1 MDSELQLNVLPA
13 SDTYTNQWEA
23 LGAWF
28 LGPKAE
34 NDETLLK
41 LVNQAVSG
49 HFKFRKDL
57 FPQDKVY
64 ITEKIKDSVAYKAE
78 IRQIQTELERIL
90 SDLRKTVP
98 FFSTRYQGHMNW
110 DTSLPA
116 NVGYIAG
123 LLYNQN
129 NVASEGG
136 PATTLMEI
144 EAGQQI
150 CYMLGYN
157 TDLASPEPQ
166 AWGHITCGGTVANI
180 EAVWASRNLKFY
192 PIAVQNAIKNEPA
205 LAKAKG
211 YMVGAPW
218 DGGKKIP
225 ILEMSSWNLLNIEVD
240 DAINMASEVATMAK
254 VETSTFN
261 DIIRKYSVQSLGLH
275 EFLSANN
282 IKSSGKVIA
291 PASNHYSWPKACTVL
306 GLGDSN
312 LLGVELDENGRQGM
326 DSLRKQLNYCLENQI
341 PVIMTVA
348 VMGTTEEGSIDPL
361 TEMLMMRNEFKK
373 KGLNFC
379 MHADAA
385 WGGYICTM
393 LERKESRMGGSI
405 MRRGSHY
412 RKVTDKEYVFTS
424 PLNDHSKVNL
434 QALAYTDSITV
445 DPHKTGLIPY
455 PAGGLCYR
463 NGSMRGFVTL
473 TAPVVFHGESDPNIG
488 VFGIEGSKP
497 GAAAIATLLSHRV
510 IGLDKNGYGRI
521 MAQCMTG
528 AKMFYCLWTTLASDS
543 DPFVCAPIR
552 PLPDDLPLDVAK
564 NFIRTKILSRPYNE
578 LVRDR
583 NVLNFLATI
592 GPDAMVNSFAVNIK
606 GNKDHKLASKL
617 QDLIFQRLSYTNTK
631 TNHERIPIYITE
643 TVRTQTMGQE
653 ALDKYK
659 SRVGLP
665 AGPDPFS
672 FLIATC
678 LNPWETTSNHLKYI
692 RGIFREV
699 VFSAIGELQ
708 DEPDQHPFVCAGPIT
723 EDGFLYGDYCANF
736 VTPGHQ
742 YQAIVKMKV
751 PCHEN
756 IQKIKKIQETQSKP
770 IFFKNQD
777 LMTLPGLVQSAGRK
791 LTMEICD
798 GNEAM
803 LTVEMVIEDAIR
815 VHPLSSIEGMYP
827 EKFHYWMFGDERG
840 VYLSHVMHREP
851 DFQQVVKLA
860 EVPHNVSHQLLRLGI
875 QMNIPSIQSATEE
888 MGDNSFENP
897 LPVGEYEGEFIGA
910 GGILTKT
917 ILKIQDGTAN
927 VFIDSIGPNTPIVM
941 KKRTEKAVEQSI
953 NYETNMVTDKVDKDM
968 YFAAE
973 RKSKDLKLKGLP
985 DTPAE
990 PGTLVALRN
999 DPSRTFLVDCVLP
1012 NKKMLGVRETNGRRA
1027 VIVYD
1032 SIVLV

>member
-1 MDSELQLNVLPA
+1 MAGELEFDAVPA
-13 SDTYTNQWEA
+13 GDRYENQWEA

-34 NDETLLK
+34 NEETLLK

-64 ITEKIKDSVAYKAE
+64 ITDKIKESVAYKAE
-78 IRQIQTELERIL
+78 IRQIQTELDRIL

-166 AWGHITCGGTVANI
+166 SWGHITCGGTVANI

-192 PIAVQNAIKNEPA
+192 PLAVRNAIKNESS
-205 LAKAKG
+205 LAKASG
-211 YMVGAPW
+211 YLMRAPW
-218 DGGKKIP
+218 DGGKKMS
-225 ILEMSSWNLLNIEVD
+225 ILDMSDWNLLNVEVD
-240 DAINMASEVATMAK
+240 DAINMASEVATMAD
-254 VETSTFN
+254 VDTSTFN
-261 DIIRKYSVQSLGLH
+261 DLIEKYSVQALGLH
-275 EFLSANN
+275 GFLRSNN
-282 IKSSGKVIA
+282 LDSSGVVIA

-326 DSLRKQLNYCLENQI
+326 ESLRKQLTHCLDNEI

-361 TEMLMMRNEFKK
+361 TDMLMMRNEFKR

-385 WGGYICTM
+385 WGGYIATM
-393 LERKESRMGGSI
+393 LDRKVSSGKSI
-405 MRRGSHY
+405 MRRGS
-412 RKVTDKEYVFTS
+412 RFRNITNQEYVLTS
-424 PLNDHSKVNL
+424 PLNEHSKVNL
-434 QALAYTDSITV
+434 EAMAYTDSITV

-543 DPFVCAPIR
+543 DPFTCAPIR
-552 PLPDDLPLDVAK
+552 PLPNEIPLSVAK
-564 NFIRTKILSRPYNE
+564 SFIRTKILNRPYTE
-578 LVRDR
+578 LVRDT

-592 GPDAMVNSFAVNIK
+592 GPDAMVNSFVVNIK
-606 GNKDHKLASKL
+606 GNKDHKLAAKL

-631 TNHERIPIYITE
+631 TNHERIPIYITS
-643 TVRTQTMGQE
+643 TVRNQTMGQE

-659 SRVGLP
+659 ARAHLP
-665 AGPDPFS
+665 PGADPFS

-678 LNPWETTSNHLKYI
+678 LNPWETTSVHLKYI
-692 RGIFREV
+692 RGLFRDV
-699 VFSAIGELQ
+699 VYSAIGQ
-708 DEPDQHPFVCAGPIT
+708 IKDEPDHHSFVCAGAIT
-723 EDGFLYGDYCANF
+723 EEGFLYGDYTSNF
-736 VTPGHQ
+736 HTPGHE
-742 YQAIVKMKV
+742 YQAILKMKV
-751 PCHEN
+751 LRHDD
-756 IQKIKKIQETQSKP
+756 IQKIKKLQESQSKP
-770 IFFKNQD
+770 IFFHNQD
-777 LMTLPGLVQSAGRK
+777 LMTLPGLVHSGGNK
-791 LTMEICD
+791 MNMVICD
-798 GNEAM
+798 GKDPM
-803 LTVEMVIEDAIR
+803 LTVSMVVEDPIR
-815 VHPLSSIEGMYP
+815 
-827 EKFHYWMFGDERG
+827 
-840 VYLSHVMHREP
+840 
-851 DFQQVVKLA
+851 
-860 EVPHNVSHQLLRLGI
+860 
-875 QMNIPSIQSATEE
+875 
-888 MGDNSFENP
+888 
-897 LPVGEYEGEFIGA
+897 
-910 GGILTKT
+910 
-917 ILKIQDGTAN
+917 
-927 VFIDSIGPNTPIVM
+927 
-941 KKRTEKAVEQSI
+941 
-953 NYETNMVTDKVDKDM
+953 
-968 YFAAE
+968 
-973 RKSKDLKLKGLP
+973 
-985 DTPAE
+985 
-990 PGTLVALRN
+990 
-999 DPSRTFLVDCVLP
+999 
-1012 NKKMLGVRETNGRRA
+1012 
-1027 VIVYD
+1027 
-1032 SIVLV
+1032 

>member
-1 MDSELQLNVLPA
+1 M
-13 SDTYTNQWEA
+13 
-23 LGAWF
+23 G
-28 LGPKAE
+28 
-34 NDETLLK
+34 
-41 LVNQAVSG
+41 VNQAVSG

-57 FPQDKVY
+57 FPQDKVA
-64 ITEKIKDSVAYKAE
+64 ITEKIKNSVAYKAE
-78 IRQIQTELERIL
+78 IRQIQTELDRIL

-157 TDLASPEPQ
+157 TDLASPKPQ

-192 PIAVQNAIKNEPA
+192 PLAVQNAIKNEPA

-211 YMVGAPW
+211 FMIAAPW
-218 DGGKKIP
+218 DGGKQVP

-254 VETSTFN
+254 VESSVF
-261 DIIRKYSVQSLGLH
+261 DDLIKKYSVQSLGLH

-282 IKSSGKVIA
+282 ITSSGKVIA
-291 PASNHYSWPKACTVL
+291 PASNHYSWPKACTAL

-326 DSLRKQLNYCLENQI
+326 DSLRKQLNYCLENKI
-341 PVIMTVA
+341 PVIMAVA

-393 LERKESRMGGSI
+393 LDRKDKESLGRVGGSI

-424 PLNDHSKVNL
+424 PLNEHSKVNL
-434 QALAYTDSITV
+434 QAMAHTDSITV

-473 TAPVVFHGESDPNIG
+473 TAPVVFHGDNDPNIG

-528 AKMFYCLWTTLASDS
+528 AKMFYCMWTTLASDS

-552 PLPDDLPLDVAK
+552 PLPDDIPLDVAK
-564 NFIRTKILSRPYNE
+564 NFIRTKILSRPYSE
-578 LVRDR
+578 LVGDR

-643 TVRTQTMGQE
+643 TVRNQTMGQD

-659 SRVGLP
+659 ARVGLP

-692 RGIFREV
+692 RGVFREV
-699 VFSAIGELQ
+699 VFAAIGELQ
-708 DEPDQHPFVCAGPIT
+708 DQPDQHPFVCAGPIT
-723 EDGFLYGDYCANF
+723 EDGILYGDYCTNLL
-736 VTPGHQ
+736 TPGRQ

-751 PCHEN
+751 TSHAN
-756 IQKIKKIQETQSKP
+756 IQTIKKIQGTQSTP
-770 IFFKNQD
+770 IFFKTQD
-777 LMTLPGLVQSAGRK
+777 LMTLPGFVRCAGQK
-791 LTMEICD
+791 LIMEICD
-798 GNEAM
+798 GKDA
-803 LTVEMVIEDAIR
+803 LVSVEMILEDAIR
-815 VHPLSSIEGMYP
+815 VHPLNSIEGLYP
-827 EKFHYWMFGDERG
+827 EKFHYWLFGDKQG

-851 DFQQVVKLA
+851 DFQQVVRLA
-860 EVPHNVSHQLLRLGI
+860 EIPDNVSPDLLRLGI
-875 QMNIPSIQSATEE
+875 QMNIPSVHAATEHTGE
-888 MGDNSFENP
+888 ESFVNP

-910 GGILTKT
+910 GGVLTKT
-917 ILKIQDGTAN
+917 ILKIRNESAN
-927 VFIDSIGPNTPIVM
+927 VFLDNTGPNSPI
-941 KKRTEKAVEQSI
+941 TVERRSDQTKEISI
-953 NYETNMVTDKVDKDM
+953 CYEGGMVTDKVDKDM
-968 YFAAE
+968 YFSD
-973 RKSKDLKLKGLP
+973 RQPKNLSLKGLP
-985 DTPAE
+985 EPPAQ
-990 PGTLVALRN
+990 PGTLVALKN
-999 DPSRTFLVDCVLP
+999 EPSRTFVVDCVLP
-1012 NKKMLGVRETNGRRA
+1012 NKSKLGVRETNGRKA
-1027 VIVYD
+1027 VVSYD
-1032 SIVLV
+1032 SIVTV